1 MIFAIKFGFQR
12 LKQKYKAIQFACI
25 AEARTKK
32 DYTTIRGIK
41 MSEDHE
47 KNRREFCLKIRQKLK
62 TGTYAAIVL
71 EELFNPNGVKTVC
84 PVRETS

>member
-1 MIFAIKFGFQR
+1 
-12 LKQKYKAIQFACI
+12 
-25 AEARTKK
+25 
-32 DYTTIRGIK
+32 

-62 TGTYAAIVL
+62 TGTYAAMVL